1 MRGLFFGNQLLAQVG
16 LSSQFVTFGKFLYK
30 RGLWQLLQLFTSIYE
45 LDTTLTSNEW
55 LYFRAVAAMQT
66 GNYGEAKKHF
76 AELMNRL
83 PEDDKVAHG
92 YVETCIRSHDFVQ
105 AEQVL
110 ERLQGKGNISPEQEL
125 FLAKGYA
132 RTGKAEKAI
141 ELLFKLNYEH
151 PDNMEVKR
159 QLALTQLQE
168 GRAET
173 AIDLLNSIVYNNN
186 EVDAKDMLYLAAA
199 QWLGN
204 NTQKA
209 IELFVNFLKK
219 TGEKPS
225 ETCSGI
231 DEILHLL
238 DSMAEKYERSA
249 IDIRILTDIVAD
261 EMEVNNSPNIN
272 ND

>member
-16 LSSQFVTFGKFLYK
+16 LSSQFVTFGKFLFK

-66 GNYGEAKKHF
+66 GKYGEAKKHF

-83 PEDDKVAHG
+83 PEDEKVAHG
-92 YVETCIRSHDFVQ
+92 YVETCIQSNDFAH
-105 AEQVL
+105 AEKVL
-110 ERLQGKGNISPEQEL
+110 ERLQGEGNLSTEQEL

-132 RTGKAEKAI
+132 HAGKAEKAT

-173 AIDLLNSIVYNNN
+173 AIDLLNGIVYNNN

-199 QWLGN
+199 HWLAN

-209 IELFVNFLKK
+209 IELFVNFLRK

-225 ETCSGI
+225 HTHSGI

-238 DSMAEKYERSA
+238 DAMAEKYERSA

-261 EMEVNNSPNIN
+261 EMEANNSPNIN